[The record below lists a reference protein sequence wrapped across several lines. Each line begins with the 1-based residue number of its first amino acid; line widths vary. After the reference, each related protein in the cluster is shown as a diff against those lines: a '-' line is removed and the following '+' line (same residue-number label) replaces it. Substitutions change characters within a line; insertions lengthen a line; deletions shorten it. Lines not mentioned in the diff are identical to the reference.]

1 MSLLK
6 EVTAGKLKIRI
17 FDTRANLGADAAKNT
32 ASKIRELLKEKSEIN
47 MIFAAAPSQNEFLE
61 TLLKEDIEWN
71 RINAF
76 HMDEYIG
83 LDANAPQGFG
93 NFLKDRLFG
102 KVGFKSVN
110 YIQGNTGDPEA
121 ECVRYAELL
130 KKNPTDIVCLGI
142 GENGHLAFNDP
153 PVADFQ
159 DPVLVKTVELD
170 SVCRQQQVNDGCFA
184 SIDLVPTHAI
194 SITIPGLMAG
204 SYIFGMVPGKTKA
217 EAVYRTATE
226 DISTNCPAT
235 ILKNHDNAILYT
247 DSDSANRLL

>member
-6 EVTAGKLKIRI
+6 ELTAGKLKVRI
-17 FDTRANLGADAAKNT
+17 YDNRKNLGANAALDV

-61 TLLKEDIEWN
+61 NLLKEDIEWN

-83 LDANAPQGFG
+83 LDASAPQGFG
-93 NFLKDRLFG
+93 NFLRDRLFG
-102 KVGFKSVN
+102 KAGFKSVN
-110 YIQGNTGDPEA
+110 YINGNAKDPKA
-121 ECVRYAELL
+121 ECARYEGLL
-130 KKNPTDIVCLGI
+130 KKYPTDIVCLGI

-184 SIDLVPTHAI
+184 SLDLVPTHAV

-204 SYIFGMVPGKTKA
+204 KYIFGMVPGKTKA
-217 EAVYRTATE
+217 QAVYRTVTEKIAT
-226 DISTNCPAT
+226 DCPAT

-247 DSDSANRLL
+247 DSDSAKDLL